1 MSISNPLSIAPVL
14 LWSVVEETV
23 ATLVVNGP
31 ILRVLIFRGQSFA
44 SSSGHDTRGYTRDR
58 STASGPYELRQGKS
72 FMTVVEAG
80 QDYDSTEE
88 LHDGVM
94 KTVQVT
100 VLTEDAKVKDDNS
113 SASSTFVTQ
122 V

>member
-1 MSISNPLSIAPVL
+1 M
-14 LWSVVEETV
+14 

-58 STASGPYELRQGKS
+58 SRSTIAGPYELRQGKS
-72 FMTVVEAG
+72 FMTVVDAG
-80 QDYDSTEE
+80 ADYDSTEE
-88 LHDGVM
+88 LRDGVM

-100 VLTEDAKVKDDNS
+100 VHTEDAKVKDDNS
-113 SASSTFVTQ
+113 SASSTFVSQ